1 MSDEA
6 LKSVLT
12 TDQMPQSLID
22 MVLRVKTGKW
32 NKKNADANSFEKRF
46 RIQNY
51 QAYSHPQKWA
61 NDLKLMPTNFGQY
74 SQLTNPTGITIP
86 EKEMVLVFVGSTR
99 RPIVS

>member
-1 MSDEA
+1 MRIVS
-6 LKSVLT
+6 K
-12 TDQMPQSLID
+12 
-22 MVLRVKTGKW
+22 
-32 NKKNADANSFEKRF
+32 KRF

-86 EKEMVLVFVGSTR
+86 EKEMGLGFCRIR
-99 RPIVS
+99 RAGQL